1 MQFSLRSQNTKPQF
15 MEAPLEPPR
24 MSIDALIELYSHDRR
39 AGAEASG
46 DADVHPS
53 AVIGAAGEEVAR
65 ITENTAAEA
74 IPEFCDS
81 TDVIWLT
88 PSKRGL
94 RR

>member
-1 MQFSLRSQNTKPQF
+1 MQYPFHSNTKPRF
-15 MEAPLEPPR
+15 MEAPLETPR
-24 MSIDALIELYSHDRR
+24 MSIDALIELYSHDRM
-39 AGAEASG
+39 AGVEASG
-46 DADVHPS
+46 DADVHPG
-53 AVIGAAGEEVAR
+53 AVIGAPGEEVATM
-65 ITENTAAEA
+65 TENTAAEA